1 MVAVAEKRPRNMQR
15 RERLGRRLAELRAR
29 AGYSQRSLGE
39 AVGVSESYFGQVES
53 GNRGIDPE
61 VLENACELI
70 KGDYE
75 ELSAL
80 AGFRKPPR
88 GDAILHVPQAVAPF
102 LRRMSRLPPRV
113 LDILDHLGDRLS
125 EEITEDGSADHP
137 NEEGRQ
143 NQQEH

>member
-1 MVAVAEKRPRNMQR
+1 MVAVAENRPRNVQR

-88 GDAILHVPQAVAPF
+88 GDVVIHASQQVAPF
-102 LRRMSRLPPRV
+102 LRRMARLPPRV

-125 EEITEDGSADHP
+125 EEIAEDRTVDHP
-137 NEEGRQ
+137 NEEGREK
-143 NQQEH
+143 QQEH